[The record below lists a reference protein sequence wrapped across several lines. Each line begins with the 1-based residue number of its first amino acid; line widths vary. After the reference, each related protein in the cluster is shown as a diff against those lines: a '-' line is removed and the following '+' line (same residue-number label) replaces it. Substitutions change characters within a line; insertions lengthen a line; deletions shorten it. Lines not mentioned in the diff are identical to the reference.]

1 MALLIIRKKA
11 KLPEPDALVPD
22 APKAQYS
29 EPHRIPPEGTRHNN
43 PRFPGAL
50 PAQHRYLDGLCRAV
64 LARHKNA
71 LVSWWLMAG
80 YMYEVHDLPLIS
92 DGLFDEMSRSLA
104 ERYDEIDHP
113 QKQLID
119 RDFTKSA
126 SGVKFPLST
135 RCAAQVLARQEWGV
149 SIDANR

>member
-22 APKAQYS
+22 APKAL
-29 EPHRIPPEGTRHNN
+29 
-43 PRFPGAL
+43 A
-50 PAQHRYLDGLCRAV
+50 PADVRAPVERPATHRYLDGLCRAV

-80 YMYEVHDLPLIS
+80 HMYEVHDLPLIS
-92 DGLFDEMSRSLA
+92 DGLFDEMSRGIA

-113 QKQLID
+113 QKHLID
-119 RDFTKSA
+119 REFTKSA

>member
-22 APKAQYS
+22 APKALAPADVRAPS
-29 EPHRIPPEGTRHNN
+29 P
-43 PRFPGAL
+43 L

-64 LARHKNA
+64 LGRHKNA

-92 DGLFDEMSRSLA
+92 DGLFDEMSRGIA

-113 QKQLID
+113 QKHLID
-119 RDFTKSA
+119 REFTKSA

-149 SIDANR
+149 SIDASR

>member
-1 MALLIIRKKA
+1 MPRK
-11 KLPEPDALVPD
+11 LRPRPLFG
-22 APKAQYS
+22 
-29 EPHRIPPEGTRHNN
+29 HRENDRRRT
-43 PRFPGAL
+43 ATST
-50 PAQHRYLDGLCRAV
+50 ARAV
-64 LARHKNA
+64 LGRHKNA

-104 ERYDEIDHP
+104 EHYDEIDHP
-113 QKQLID
+113 QKHLIP

-135 RCAAQVLARQEWGV
+135 PCAAQVLARQEWGV
-149 SIDANR
+149 SINANR

>member
-22 APKAQYS
+22 APKAQA
-29 EPHRIPPEGTRHNN
+29 PEQSAVRTPVER
-43 PRFPGAL
+43 
-50 PAQHRYLDGLCRAV
+50 PATHRYLDGLCRAV

-92 DGLFDEMSRSLA
+92 DGLFDEMSRGIA

-113 QKQLID
+113 QKHLID
-119 RDFTKSA
+119 REFTKSA